1 MKKFVLE
8 YLGLQS
14 PSTKSM
20 DFYALS
26 EAFHSL
32 KIMYFNT
39 VSIVMKEILFSK
51 ACMSLEACFEK
62 PQHLAILC
70 PPYCSFCL

>member
-1 MKKFVLE
+1 MKKFGLE

-39 VSIVMKEILFSK
+39 VSIVYEGNFVFKSMHVPGSML
-51 ACMSLEACFEK
+51 
-62 PQHLAILC
+62 
-70 PPYCSFCL
+70 